1 MEFHWGPSA
10 KAQVRSTVKPSCSDS
25 LRRRSSSQQ
34 DANALDMMHCA
45 CIAAVACSCS
55 TTIWDAHDMHL
66 SLLIEYATQKG
77 MERVVQVAKSLGQP
91 EVQWA
96 QGI

>member
-1 MEFHWGPSA
+1 
-10 KAQVRSTVKPSCSDS
+10 
-25 LRRRSSSQQ
+25 
-34 DANALDMMHCA
+34 
-45 CIAAVACSCS
+45 
-55 TTIWDAHDMHL
+55 MHL